1 MLFDNAR
8 FQVSSS
14 DDGVRLCAIGE
25 LDMES
30 APVFA
35 GALEAMVATVDE
47 VVVDLSQVTFMDSTG
62 LKVLCMAAEQA
73 PVRLVAVPDRLRR
86 IISMASLEDVFDIEP
101 VTPG

>member
-8 FQVSSS
+8 FEVSSS
-14 DDGVRLCAIGE
+14 DGGLLLRAIGE

-30 APVFA
+30 SPVFA
-35 GALEAMVATVDE
+35 GALEALVPTVDE

-62 LKVLCMAAEQA
+62 LKVLCVAAEQA
-73 PVRLVAVPDRLRR
+73 PVRLVGVPERLRR

-101 VTPG
+101 DTTG